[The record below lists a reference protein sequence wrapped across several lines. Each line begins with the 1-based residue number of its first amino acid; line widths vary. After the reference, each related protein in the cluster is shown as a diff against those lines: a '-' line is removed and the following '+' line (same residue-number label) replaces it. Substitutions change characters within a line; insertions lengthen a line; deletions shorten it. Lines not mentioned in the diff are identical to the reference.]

1 MKNQPLI
8 LKVAIIFVVSVVVFT
23 SIGYYSY
30 KKANPDNFTIKVSD
44 TMLIETKDYQY
55 SRDHNIAKEIA
66 KAENKDVE
74 LGILVPSIVDTE
86 NLTYPKSVREK
97 VLNSSELSDKIESKN
112 FTIIVIPY
120 NTKIDMDVF
129 IKASKVKN
137 IYFIEEVNT
146 TATSTLDGY
155 YIAKTE
161 DVLSTLL
168 GNYNINKEES
178 PQIIKVENK
187 KVVNSYIKTTKQ
199 NIEKIIK

>member
-30 KKANPDNFTIKVSD
+30 KKANQDNFTIKVSD

-74 LGILVPSIVDTE
+74 LGILVPSIVDTD

-97 VLNSSELSDKIESKN
+97 VLNSSKLSDKIESKN

-137 IYFIEEVNT
+137 VYFIEEVNT
-146 TATSTLDGY
+146 TATSTLEGY
-155 YIAKTE
+155 YISKTE

-187 KVVNSYIKTTKQ
+187 KIVNSYIKTTKQ